1 MKTKITICLIIIMT
15 ISTNLVAQETVYV
28 KAGGTGDGTTEALAY
43 GNFGTALSDI
53 NSEGD
58 ILRVIGDINLAGG
71 QNISSKTFTFTIEGD
86 SDYSKL
92 TGADGITRMF
102 TINGGTGHNVTFKNL
117 IITGATNSTGPGAV
131 IGLFTNSTLTIDNC
145 VFNGNSS
152 INATGGGAILINNSS
167 ANLTINDTSF
177 YQNSN
182 TASGGQ
188 GGAIAIL
195 ASASAALTNCTFFEN
210 TITRTDRN
218 FGGAIRT
225 NSTAPLTVTNCLFYN
240 NKANN
245 GAGGNSDVMGT
256 PTSGRTI
263 TNSILQYTN
272 NTGSGSYTNNNSTIT
287 DSDFLATSNLAWDA
301 TLNKVTFT
309 APNALTNDTPID
321 FGSDNE
327 DVGAWDSKIN
337 IFKATTNNVWNDAT
351 NWSNGALPTSTDNVA
366 VLSGA
371 EVTLN
376 TDATIVDVKVKAPI
390 KINSGKSLIVTGEV
404 SGDDDKVYY
413 KRNLTAIAGDA
424 EGWHLVASPVSGE
437 TYNNAYADAESLAT
451 STTNTSLRGLGF
463 YTTGATP
470 PWSYLIDDDTNS
482 GTFNSGLGYAM
493 KRASSGQVKFIG
505 NLNTDDAGVTLT
517 TGASQLSVGFNLLG
531 NPYTSFINSQT
542 FLSDNSNLSQ
552 QIWVWDQTGGGNYSV
567 KIPIDDFQIAPGQG
581 FFVKFNSGTS
591 INFAES
597 NQSVQGTDTFLNP
610 DLRTEIK
617 LSMTDGVK
625 NRYTKLYFSNSA
637 TTGYDFGWE
646 GEVFGGV
653 ENSINIYTH
662 LVDDNQGRKYQ
673 IQSLPLSNLD
683 SSIIPLGVQ
692 AEAGKTLTFSVKN
705 TNLSSDVGVY
715 LEDKQNNSFTLLD
728 NELTFSTLLENGL
741 DGVGRFYLHTSRE
754 TLSINNPNQD
764 NHIGIYKISPEQLRI
779 VGIQSG
785 TASVVLYNT
794 LGKQVLETSFQ
805 GQGANNIALPALAS
819 GVYVIQLTTE
829 SRIINRKIILN

>member
-1 MKTKITICLIIIMT
+1 MT
-15 ISTNLVAQETVYV
+15 ISMNLVAQETVYV

-71 QNISSKTFTFTIEGD
+71 QNISSKIFTFTIEGD

-92 TGADGITRMF
+92 TGADDITRMF

-131 IGLFTNSTLTIDNC
+131 IGVFTNSTLTIDNC

-256 PTSGRTI
+256 SASGRTI

-321 FGSDNE
+321 FGSDTE

>member
-1 MKTKITICLIIIMT
+1 MT

-71 QNISSKTFTFTIEGD
+71 QNISSKIFTFTIEGD

-92 TGADGITRMF
+92 TGADDITRMF

-131 IGLFTNSTLTIDNC
+131 IGVFTNSTLTIDNC

-256 PTSGRTI
+256 SASGRTI

-321 FGSDNE
+321 FGSDTE

-413 KRNLTAIAGDA
+413 RRNLTAIAGDA

>member
-1 MKTKITICLIIIMT
+1 
-15 ISTNLVAQETVYV
+15 
-28 KAGGTGDGTTEALAY
+28 
-43 GNFGTALSDI
+43 
-53 NSEGD
+53 
-58 ILRVIGDINLAGG
+58 LRVIGDINLAGG
-71 QNISSKTFTFTIEGD
+71 QNISSKIFTFTIEGD

-92 TGADGITRMF
+92 TGANDITRMF

-131 IGLFTNSTLTIDNC
+131 IGVFTNSTLTIDNC

-256 PTSGRTI
+256 SASGRTI

-321 FGSDNE
+321 FGSDTE

>member
-71 QNISSKTFTFTIEGD
+71 QNISSKIFTFTIEGD

-92 TGADGITRMF
+92 TGADDITRMF

-131 IGLFTNSTLTIDNC
+131 IGVFTNSTLTIDNC

-256 PTSGRTI
+256 SASGRTI

-321 FGSDNE
+321 FGSDTE

>member
-1 MKTKITICLIIIMT
+1 MT

-71 QNISSKTFTFTIEGD
+71 QNISSKIFTFTIEGD

-92 TGADGITRMF
+92 TGADDITRMF

-131 IGLFTNSTLTIDNC
+131 IGVFTNSTLTIDNC

-195 ASASAALTNCTFFEN
+195 ASASVALTNCTFFEN

-256 PTSGRTI
+256 SASGRTI

-321 FGSDNE
+321 FGSDTE

-376 TDATIVDVKVKAPI
+376 TDTTIVDVKVKAPI

>member
-1 MKTKITICLIIIMT
+1 MT
-15 ISTNLVAQETVYV
+15 ISMNLVAQETVYV

-71 QNISSKTFTFTIEGD
+71 QNISSKIFTFTIEGD

-92 TGADGITRMF
+92 TGADDITRMF

-131 IGLFTNSTLTIDNC
+131 IGVFTNSTLTIDNC

-256 PTSGRTI
+256 SASGRTI

>member
-1 MKTKITICLIIIMT
+1 M
-15 ISTNLVAQETVYV
+15 
-28 KAGGTGDGTTEALAY
+28 
-43 GNFGTALSDI
+43 
-53 NSEGD
+53 
-58 ILRVIGDINLAGG
+58 
-71 QNISSKTFTFTIEGD
+71 
-86 SDYSKL
+86 
-92 TGADGITRMF
+92 
-102 TINGGTGHNVTFKNL
+102 
-117 IITGATNSTGPGAV
+117 
-131 IGLFTNSTLTIDNC
+131 
-145 VFNGNSS
+145 
-152 INATGGGAILINNSS
+152 
-167 ANLTINDTSF
+167 
-177 YQNSN
+177 
-182 TASGGQ
+182 
-188 GGAIAIL
+188 
-195 ASASAALTNCTFFEN
+195 
-210 TITRTDRN
+210 
-218 FGGAIRT
+218 
-225 NSTAPLTVTNCLFYN
+225 FYN

-256 PTSGRTI
+256 SASGRTI

-321 FGSDNE
+321 FGSDTE

>member
-1 MKTKITICLIIIMT
+1 MT

-71 QNISSKTFTFTIEGD
+71 QNISSKIFTFTIEGD

-92 TGADGITRMF
+92 TGADDITRMF

-131 IGLFTNSTLTIDNC
+131 IGVFTNSTLTIDNC

-256 PTSGRTI
+256 SASGRTI

-321 FGSDNE
+321 FGSDTE

-337 IFKATTNNVWNDAT
+337 IFKATTNNVWNEAT

-376 TDATIVDVKVKAPI
+376 TDATIVDLKIKANL
-390 KINSGKSLIVTGEV
+390 KINLGKSLIVTGEV
-404 SGDDDKVYY
+404 TGNDNKVYY

>member
-71 QNISSKTFTFTIEGD
+71 QNISSKIFTFTIEGD

-92 TGADGITRMF
+92 TGADDITRMF

-131 IGLFTNSTLTIDNC
+131 IGVFTNSTLTIDNC

-256 PTSGRTI
+256 SASGRTI

>member
-1 MKTKITICLIIIMT
+1 M
-15 ISTNLVAQETVYV
+15 
-28 KAGGTGDGTTEALAY
+28 
-43 GNFGTALSDI
+43 
-53 NSEGD
+53 
-58 ILRVIGDINLAGG
+58 
-71 QNISSKTFTFTIEGD
+71 
-86 SDYSKL
+86 
-92 TGADGITRMF
+92 
-102 TINGGTGHNVTFKNL
+102 
-117 IITGATNSTGPGAV
+117 
-131 IGLFTNSTLTIDNC
+131 
-145 VFNGNSS
+145 
-152 INATGGGAILINNSS
+152 
-167 ANLTINDTSF
+167 
-177 YQNSN
+177 
-182 TASGGQ
+182 
-188 GGAIAIL
+188 
-195 ASASAALTNCTFFEN
+195 
-210 TITRTDRN
+210 
-218 FGGAIRT
+218 
-225 NSTAPLTVTNCLFYN
+225 
-240 NKANN
+240 
-245 GAGGNSDVMGT
+245 
-256 PTSGRTI
+256 
-263 TNSILQYTN
+263 
-272 NTGSGSYTNNNSTIT
+272 
-287 DSDFLATSNLAWDA
+287 
-301 TLNKVTFT
+301 
-309 APNALTNDTPID
+309 
-321 FGSDNE
+321 
-327 DVGAWDSKIN
+327 
-337 IFKATTNNVWNDAT
+337 
-351 NWSNGALPTSTDNVA
+351 
-366 VLSGA
+366 
-371 EVTLN
+371 
-376 TDATIVDVKVKAPI
+376 
-390 KINSGKSLIVTGEV
+390 
-404 SGDDDKVYY
+404 
-413 KRNLTAIAGDA
+413 
-424 EGWHLVASPVSGE
+424 VASPVSGE

>member
-1 MKTKITICLIIIMT
+1 
-15 ISTNLVAQETVYV
+15 VAQETVFV

-71 QNISSKTFTFTIEGD
+71 QNISSKTFTFTIQGD

-92 TGADGITRMF
+92 TGADGIARMF

-131 IGLFTNSTLTIDNC
+131 IGVFTNSTLTIDNC

-256 PTSGRTI
+256 SASGRTI

-321 FGSDNE
+321 FGSDTE

>member
-1 MKTKITICLIIIMT
+1 MT

-71 QNISSKTFTFTIEGD
+71 QNISSKIFTFTIEGD

-92 TGADGITRMF
+92 TGADDITRMF

-131 IGLFTNSTLTIDNC
+131 IGVFTNSTLTIDNC

-256 PTSGRTI
+256 SASGRTI

-309 APNALTNDTPID
+309 APNALANDTPID
-321 FGSDNE
+321 FGSDTE

>member
-1 MKTKITICLIIIMT
+1 MT

-71 QNISSKTFTFTIEGD
+71 QNISSKIFTFTIEGD

-92 TGADGITRMF
+92 TGADDITRMF

-131 IGLFTNSTLTIDNC
+131 IGVFTNSTLTIDNC

-256 PTSGRTI
+256 SASGRTI

>member
-1 MKTKITICLIIIMT
+1 MT
-15 ISTNLVAQETVYV
+15 ISTNLVAQETVFV

-71 QNISSKTFTFTIEGD
+71 QNISSKTFTFTIQGD

-92 TGADGITRMF
+92 TGADGIARMF

-131 IGLFTNSTLTIDNC
+131 IGVFTNSTLTIDNC

-256 PTSGRTI
+256 SASGRTI

-321 FGSDNE
+321 FGSDTE

-337 IFKATTNNVWNDAT
+337 IFKATTNNVWNEAT
-351 NWSNGALPTSTDNVA
+351 NWSNGALPNSTDNVA

-376 TDATIVDVKVKAPI
+376 TDATIVDLKIKANL
-390 KINSGKSLIVTGEV
+390 KINLGKSLIVTGEV
-404 SGDDDKVYY
+404 TGNDNKVYY

>member
-1 MKTKITICLIIIMT
+1 MT

-71 QNISSKTFTFTIEGD
+71 QNISSKIFTFTIEGD

-92 TGADGITRMF
+92 TGADDITRMF

-117 IITGATNSTGPGAV
+117 IITGATNATGAGGGV
-131 IGLFTNSTLTIDNC
+131 LFCNRPSILTFDNC
-145 VFNGNSS
+145 VFDGNSTASAQGGGVIFANNAS
-152 INATGGGAILINNSS
+152 INLTVNN
-167 ANLTINDTSF
+167 TTF
-177 YQNSN
+177 YQNSS
-182 TASGGQ
+182 TDSGGQ
-188 GGAIAIL
+188 GGAVTVLNAT
-195 ASASAALTNCTFFEN
+195 SAVFTNCTFFEN
-210 TITRTDRN
+210 TIARIDRN
-218 FGGAIRT
+218 FGGAIRVN
-225 NSTAPLTVTNCLFYN
+225 NSAPVTVTNCLFYN
-240 NKANN
+240 NKANS
-245 GAGGNSDVMGT
+245 GAGGNSDVTGT
-256 PTSGRTI
+256 ATSVRTI
-263 TNSILQYTN
+263 NNSILQFTN

>member
-1 MKTKITICLIIIMT
+1 MT
-15 ISTNLVAQETVYV
+15 ISTNLVAQETVFV

-71 QNISSKTFTFTIEGD
+71 QNISSKTFTFTIQGD

-92 TGADGITRMF
+92 TGADGIARMF

-131 IGLFTNSTLTIDNC
+131 IGVFTNSTLTIDNC

-256 PTSGRTI
+256 SASGRTI

-321 FGSDNE
+321 FGSDTE

>member
-1 MKTKITICLIIIMT
+1 MT

-71 QNISSKTFTFTIEGD
+71 QNISSKIFTFTIEGD

-92 TGADGITRMF
+92 TGADDITRMF

-131 IGLFTNSTLTIDNC
+131 IGVFTNSTLTIDNC

-210 TITRTDRN
+210 TITRIDRN

-256 PTSGRTI
+256 SASGRTI

-321 FGSDNE
+321 FGSDTE

>member
-1 MKTKITICLIIIMT
+1 MT

-71 QNISSKTFTFTIEGD
+71 QNISSKIFTFTIEGD

-92 TGADGITRMF
+92 TGADDITRMF

-131 IGLFTNSTLTIDNC
+131 IGVFTNSTLTIDNC

-256 PTSGRTI
+256 SASGRTI

-413 KRNLTAIAGDA
+413 RRNLTAIAGDA